1 MTEQKTLQEAS
12 VLEIKSALY
21 DIGVQIENL
30 IQQRQILTNEL
41 IERSKAETK
50 TEPIETPTEEIK
62 AE

>member
-12 VLEIKSALY
+12 VLEIKAYLY

-50 TEPIETPTEEIK
+50 TEASEPTEEVK